1 MQMIP
6 GRLLPNLPQAVQP
19 VIQRLKKV
27 NKFITGP
34 LPARYSVPNA
44 VNLIT
49 SVSFPMLQMKMF
61 TTDAEI
67 LLLVDHKPACQK
79 P

>member
-6 GRLLPNLPQAVQP
+6 GRLLPNSPQTVQL
-19 VIQRLKKV
+19 VTQRLKKV

-34 LPARYSVPNA
+34 LPARYSVPNG

-49 SVSFPMLQMKMF
+49 SASFPMLPMKMF
-61 TTDAEI
+61 ATDAEI
-67 LLLVDHKPACQK
+67 LLLAD
-79 P
+79 